1 MKVAR
6 ARGERGAVTAEL
18 AMGLPLLLALTV
30 GLAWLLGVGTAQ
42 VRAVDAAR
50 ESARAIARGDTEAE
64 AVAVGRAVAPA
75 SAEISV
81 GRDAGRVLVRVRA
94 TVPAPG
100 GLFDAMPDAKVS
112 AEAVALVEE
121 DP

>member
-1 MKVAR
+1 MSPTR

-30 GLAWLLGVGTAQ
+30 GLAWLLGVGSAQ

-50 ESARAIARGDTEAE
+50 ESARAIARGDSEAE
-64 AVAVGRAVAPA
+64 AVAVGEAVAPA
-75 SAEISV
+75 RARISV
-81 GRDAGRVLVRVRA
+81 RHDGARVVVRVRA
-94 TVPAPG
+94 TVSGPG
-100 GLFDAMPDAKVS
+100 GLFGAVADAEVS

-121 DP
+121 GP